1 MNTGKAFKFLREDQ
15 RMTQRQAAKRSGLSA
30 AYIGRIENNKNEP
43 SKKAREKLMR
53 ALGVHPIQVWL
64 RSIEPEDIP
73 EDKRHLYFKLFPAI
87 EGLVSLMVDDTRQG
101 GLPKLDK
108 PIITQKQADDVL
120 VEIGGSEDVY
130 NGVDDGIVPHFELK
144 TRDGHPLK
152 NGDGV
157 WIVDELT
164 LNVVTTVFGEDSN
177 ILPMDCF
184 KTYEAAKDYMQVMYP
199 EK

>member
-87 EGLVSLMVDDTRQG
+87 EGLVSLLVDDFRQD
-101 GLPKLDK
+101 GLKIERH
-108 PIITQKQADDVL
+108 IITPETEVKVETNSRSDDA
-120 VEIGGSEDVY
+120 GMTMNEDK
-130 NGVDDGIVPHFELK
+130 FELK
-144 TRDGHPLK
+144 TRDGHLLA
-152 NGDGV
+152 DWESV
-157 WIVDELT
+157 FWIKPGHELHGRQSF
-164 LNVVTTVFGEDSN
+164 VMCRFDPS
-177 ILPMDCF
+177 IMQASDCF
-184 KTYEAAKDYMQVMYP
+184 HSAVAAQNYIDIIYP